1 MPAVGLKTLE
11 QNVPERVSHRSQ
23 VSGAGRTSTSTV
35 SVGDN
40 LPAYL
45 TMYLTAASAASPC
58 RGMSLHVAHDVKL
71 RLTWRVSQF
80 GHRRVPP
87 PPIRHAPLQP
97 VRTAGIMPYKPGASG
112 VAIGHC
118 FGFPSFSGFW

>member
-1 MPAVGLKTLE
+1 MRGGRA
-11 QNVPERVSHRSQ
+11 RARSVSR
-23 VSGAGRTSTSTV
+23 
-35 SVGDN
+35 DN

-80 GHRRVPP
+80 GHRRVHRLQSVM
-87 PPIRHAPLQP
+87 RHYNLFGLPVSCRTNPGPAEWPLVIVLGFRLFLVSGDDRYRP
-97 VRTAGIMPYKPGASG
+97 VFVFCAQNLKR
-112 VAIGHC
+112 
-118 FGFPSFSGFW
+118 PSPLLT